1 MVAKVQSW
9 PRTAA
14 STASVRMHC
23 RHVSLTATSQR
34 WRRQDPDTRKQM
46 KTRHVYS
53 TPDVAAA
60 ELAVQALRRAGILQ
74 EDISLIARHDIE
86 LKEIDDAR
94 IERRSD
100 FAQGALK
107 GVIGGGGS
115 GLLVGLIAM
124 VVPPLGLTLA
134 GVAAMTL
141 AGAAVGTWTGM
152 LAGSSVPGTVRQ
164 KFEDEIASGH
174 VLLVV
179 DGDEEQ
185 LAAAEA
191 ALRPLDATQLPFET
205 LTAIS

>member
-1 MVAKVQSW
+1 
-9 PRTAA
+9 
-14 STASVRMHC
+14 
-23 RHVSLTATSQR
+23 
-34 WRRQDPDTRKQM
+34 M

-60 ELAVQALRRAGILQ
+60 ELAVQALRHAGIP
-74 EDISLIARHDIE
+74 EEGISLIARHDIE
-86 LKEIDDAR
+86 VKQIDDDR

-100 FAQGALK
+100 FAQGAIK
-107 GVIGGGGS
+107 GVVGGTGS

-134 GVAAMTL
+134 GVGALTL

-152 LAGSSVPGTVRQ
+152 LAGSSVPGSVRQ
-164 KFEDEIASGH
+164 KFEDEITAGR

-179 DGDEEQ
+179 DGDDEQ

-191 ALRPLDATQLPFET
+191 ALRPLDATQLPFDT